1 MPQRKNSGLIRK
13 GLGETL
19 GTFDLQRTFAILS
32 LICIAAISAV
42 SAAILTRF
50 LAAQLLQRDAEASQE
65 VIQAVAD
72 TEDLH
77 LLLDADHPS
86 PQIAGAHPGVP
97 EFFTHV
103 ASMPDVFRVAI
114 FNIGRTIIWASDA
127 RSIGRQDNDNE
138 DLSRAL
144 RGELVFELSDRA
156 EHEKPEYMFL
166 GNGATRFMETYIPV
180 RDPERHRLLGIVE
193 IYKMPRVINE
203 GIVAGER
210 LIWSTSAAG
219 AVFLYLTLF
228 WIVRRAAVSIR
239 LQQERL
245 IEAETMA
252 AVGEMA
258 SGIAHGIRNPLAA
271 IRTTAE
277 LALEEESAS
286 GHPSPSHEAARDIIE
301 DVDRVDQ
308 MIREL
313 LLMGRQD
320 GEDPRELSIAELMKS
335 CLSGLAP
342 SMERQGVIV
351 SVDVEQRL
359 PAIRGERRVLHLAV
373 CNVLSNA
380 LEAMPNG
387 GSLAVSV
394 HPAKGGGQVE
404 MVVSDSGEGMTQD
417 RMKEVF
423 KPFVTGKSKGLG
435 LGLPLTKRIVE
446 RHGGDIAL
454 ASELGKGTTVTIR
467 LPAEAA

>member
-1 MPQRKNSGLIRK
+1 
-13 GLGETL
+13 
-19 GTFDLQRTFAILS
+19 
-32 LICIAAISAV
+32 
-42 SAAILTRF
+42 
-50 LAAQLLQRDAEASQE
+50 
-65 VIQAVAD
+65 
-72 TEDLH
+72 
-77 LLLDADHPS
+77 
-86 PQIAGAHPGVP
+86 
-97 EFFTHV
+97 
-103 ASMPDVFRVAI
+103 
-114 FNIGRTIIWASDA
+114 
-127 RSIGRQDNDNE
+127 
-138 DLSRAL
+138 
-144 RGELVFELSDRA
+144 
-156 EHEKPEYMFL
+156 
-166 GNGATRFMETYIPV
+166 
-180 RDPERHRLLGIVE
+180 
-193 IYKMPRVINE
+193 
-203 GIVAGER
+203 
-210 LIWSTSAAG
+210 
-219 AVFLYLTLF
+219 
-228 WIVRRAAVSIR
+228 
-239 LQQERL
+239 
-245 IEAETMA
+245 MA